1 MRGHCAGISDSENRN
16 LTAFARYD
24 SANRIV
30 SSSVVL
36 RTKKPS
42 GNFKEVPGYLC
53 CNPIIVVS
61 ATPTGTY
68 VTTTTVTIGCGD
80 NRLYSLVSASD
91 LSVADIVAELIAFPS
106 IGTFTDGGTAVVLT
120 SPICEDATFTIT
132 KS

>member
-1 MRGHCAGISDSENRN
+1 MSNNRN
-16 LTAFARYD
+16 LTAYARYD
-24 SANRIV
+24 NSGRIV

-53 CNPIIVVS
+53 CNTIIIVS

-91 LSVADIVAELIAFPS
+91 LSVADIVAELIAFPA
-106 IGTFTDGGTAVVLT
+106 IGTFTDGGTAVILT
-120 SPICEDATFTIT
+120 APICENVVFTIT
-132 KS
+132 KT

>member
-1 MRGHCAGISDSENRN
+1 MANNRN
-16 LTAFARYD
+16 LTAYARYD

-36 RTKKPS
+36 RSKKPS

-53 CNPIIVVS
+53 CNKIVTVV

-68 VTTTTVTIGCGD
+68 ADTTTITINCGSTLLLSLESISDLTPAQVVALLAPYTAVGTFSTDGTTVT
-80 NRLYSLVSASD
+80 L
-91 LSVADIVAELIAFPS
+91 
-106 IGTFTDGGTAVVLT
+106 TA
-120 SPICEDATFTIT
+120 PICADAEFTIV